1 MPRSPSVKSDHRQA
15 VGAAGLVFPSPALP
29 GPRAV
34 AFERRCDPWLHII
47 LVELVLDRVNRAPAR
62 RPSVSGS
69 GPLFSLGAAGSRIGE
84 EKKVNLR
91 HTAALALTGWYLMVS
106 LLGKIQTPL
115 PA

>member
-1 MPRSPSVKSDHRQA
+1 
-15 VGAAGLVFPSPALP
+15 
-29 GPRAV
+29 
-34 AFERRCDPWLHII
+34 
-47 LVELVLDRVNRAPAR
+47 
-62 RPSVSGS
+62 
-69 GPLFSLGAAGSRIGE
+69 LGAAGSRIGE